1 MAEISDEDR
10 RKKIKDALDGK
21 GQEME
26 LASQAYLKEL
36 EGILELFPGEP
47 SFIGKQLEYP
57 KIKKEGIL
65 KRKKRA
71 PGIIQM
77 IQLREEV
84 HKFFENKGVINVRG
98 QLQGLLKEFPD
109 NPDIRAL
116 NAIQTYNDTL
126 QSGLDEKKILVI
138 QHALK
143 EVALALHNG
152 GLTIFNATW
161 FIRIYLKYI
170 ETLNVKYKRH
180 FATTVR
186 HYNKKIQDISKD
198 IHGRQMCMMAMYQL
212 KENLGNLS
220 LLNTRLHGSSFI
232 TEALTDLELEKAA
245 NAFQNGDEEK
255 KVSGNKK
262 ANHIIFVTMTLC
274 LIFAKI
280 PILKNLIKDTLKK
293 IKDTSRDLILQKKMI
308 LNAQRVS
315 EYQFAIARGDQK
327 AASHIAT
334 IIYEKSLNTIKEYL
348 ENAILYKNFE
358 VDPFIK
364 AAWIA
369 KDSHQLFTETTVK
382 QHLEKGKELLDIVLG
397 ERCQFKGSYEA
408 AKNLQAEILYL
419 MTMPEEMQRY

>member
-1 MAEISDEDR
+1 
-10 RKKIKDALDGK
+10 
-21 GQEME
+21 
-26 LASQAYLKEL
+26 
-36 EGILELFPGEP
+36 
-47 SFIGKQLEYP
+47 
-57 KIKKEGIL
+57 
-65 KRKKRA
+65 
-71 PGIIQM
+71 
-77 IQLREEV
+77 
-84 HKFFENKGVINVRG
+84 
-98 QLQGLLKEFPD
+98 
-109 NPDIRAL
+109 
-116 NAIQTYNDTL
+116 
-126 QSGLDEKKILVI
+126 
-138 QHALK
+138 
-143 EVALALHNG
+143 
-152 GLTIFNATW
+152 
-161 FIRIYLKYI
+161 
-170 ETLNVKYKRH
+170 
-180 FATTVR
+180 
-186 HYNKKIQDISKD
+186 
-198 IHGRQMCMMAMYQL
+198 
-212 KENLGNLS
+212 
-220 LLNTRLHGSSFI
+220 
-232 TEALTDLELEKAA
+232 
-245 NAFQNGDEEK
+245 
-255 KVSGNKK
+255 
-262 ANHIIFVTMTLC
+262 MTLC